1 MTFQVKKALAGHENS
16 QNMTFH
22 VKTALK
28 KHTLRAITQKVLHLG
43 SNFKLHMVA
52 LDKDYNKAFNIIP
65 KFASFSRQKMQ
76 KTAISTNVEHLKW
89 P

>member
-1 MTFQVKKALAGHENS
+1 MTFQVKKALAGHEKS

-22 VKTALK
+22 VKIALK

-52 LDKDYNKAFNIIP
+52 LDKDCNKAFNIIP

-76 KTAISTNVEHLKW
+76 KTAIFTNVEN
-89 P
+89 